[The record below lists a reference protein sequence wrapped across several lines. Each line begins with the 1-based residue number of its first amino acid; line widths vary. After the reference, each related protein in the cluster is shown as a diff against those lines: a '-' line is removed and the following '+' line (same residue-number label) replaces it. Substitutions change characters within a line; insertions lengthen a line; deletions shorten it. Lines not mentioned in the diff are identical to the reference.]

1 MVNLSDI
8 NNYRKAIELMEQHL
22 QREHILSLK
31 KLSNDIIEYAVV
43 KNDLKTI
50 YLAVISYVLYKILAQ
65 THIVKAKSW
74 KTHKQT
80 ILNFLDKIEYQDKN
94 NLNNAYSQFKI
105 LFRGI
110 DSELANYIENISY
123 KGKTKVGVRLYE
135 MGFSYNKI
143 IELLHVN
150 IVDLQNYA
158 SSSRPHKESE
168 ELINSKKKILLNEQ
182 NMNLIF
188 DSSALISLG
197 NNGLDYLFEE
207 FKKRNP
213 KINLYL
219 MQSVYDETIAIK
231 DKVIRFGWLSVK
243 YEKLIKNKVFEVV
256 LPKKTELITN
266 LENTCNSIYFTK
278 HGKLEILQAGEL
290 ESVAYTK
297 EKNAIL
303 VIDEITTRWLLE
315 NPYKLHSLMENRYKE
330 KVSVDKKAL
339 ERASL
344 EFKNIKV
351 VRSIDLIA
359 FFIER
364 GYFDDF
370 KDLDYKR
377 SLMYAVKNGGC
388 STTYEEIDSYLGESK

>member
-8 NNYRKAIELMEQHL
+8 NNYRKTIELIEQHL

-43 KNDLKTI
+43 KNDLKTL
-50 YLAVISYVLYKILAQ
+50 YLAVICYVLYKILAQ

-80 ILNFLDKIEYQDKN
+80 LLNFLDKIEYNDKN
-94 NLNNAYSQFKI
+94 DLFNSYSQFKM
-105 LFRGI
+105 LFKNV
-110 DSELANYIENISY
+110 DSELQNYIYNISY
-123 KGKTKVGVRLYE
+123 KGKVKVGVRLYE

-143 IELLHVN
+143 AELLHVN
-150 IVDLQNYA
+150 FADLQEYA
-158 SSSRPHKESE
+158 SNSRPHKESE

-188 DSSALISLG
+188 DSSALISIG
-197 NNGLDYLFEE
+197 NNGLEYLFEE

-213 KINLYL
+213 NINLYL

-243 YEKLIKNKVFEVV
+243 YEKLIAKKILEVV
-256 LPKKTELITN
+256 LPQKTDLISN
-266 LENTCNSIYFTK
+266 LEKTCNSIFFTK

-315 NPYKLHSLMENRYKE
+315 NPYKLHNLMESRYKE
-330 KVSVDKKAL
+330 KVSIDKKIL

-344 EFKNIKV
+344 DLNGIKV

-359 FFIER
+359 FFIDR

-370 KDLDYKR
+370 KNLDYKR
-377 SLMYAVKNGGC
+377 ALMYAIKNGGC
-388 STTYEEIDSYLGESK
+388 STTYEEIDSYLGEFK